1 LAPNVETSCSC
12 ISVAARRSS
21 RDLLEIASELEKNN
35 VALEVLEQNINTT
48 TPEGK
53 LFFTMV
59 AAFAEFEHSLMVV
72 GAKD

>member
-1 LAPNVETSCSC
+1 
-12 ISVAARRSS
+12 
-21 RDLLEIASELEKNN
+21 
-35 VALEVLEQNINTT
+35 VLEQNINTT

-72 GAKD
+72 KTKVNRSGFVGDSNFGQLF

>member
-1 LAPNVETSCSC
+1 
-12 ISVAARRSS
+12 
-21 RDLLEIASELEKNN
+21 
-35 VALEVLEQNINTT
+35 VLEQNINTT

-72 GAKD
+72 KTKVNRSGFVGERMLRPMRNHAFLEQP